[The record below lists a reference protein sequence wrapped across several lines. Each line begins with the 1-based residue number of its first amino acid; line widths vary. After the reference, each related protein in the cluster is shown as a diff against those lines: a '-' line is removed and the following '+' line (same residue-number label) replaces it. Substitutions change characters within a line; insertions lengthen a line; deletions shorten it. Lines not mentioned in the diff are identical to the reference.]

1 MPLQSQGRLA
11 SDPDGTD
18 MKTTIVAASALLLM
32 AGAPAFAGSLNYPGF
47 NTSDPSLTFV
57 GDTSA
62 TGGALGITPDQAT
75 FAAGAAYTT
84 NALALGASPN
94 FTSSFQFS
102 IASNSL
108 PTANGF
114 AFVLTSDP
122 TGLGS
127 SNKSLGLTT
136 ANSLAVEFSDFANKT
151 QNPLV
156 SQTDAT
162 TIYNSNLVAAISNGN
177 TVVAGNPTG
186 SYGSPGPQSCVGA
199 QTSGNGCLNN
209 GDVWTADISY
219 VAGKL
224 TVALEDGAGQFITV
238 ISGYA
243 IALGSNVYAG
253 FTGSTGTFGENVS
266 ILNWSMT
273 YDVPEPMTVG
283 MFGVGIAA
291 LGLMRSR
298 RRSV

>member
-1 MPLQSQGRLA
+1 
-11 SDPDGTD
+11 

-32 AGAPAFAGSLNYPGF
+32 ASVPAFAGSLNYPGF
-47 NTSDPSLTFV
+47 NTNDTSLTFV
-57 GDTSA
+57 GDVSA
-62 TGGALGITPDQAT
+62 TGGPLAITPDAVT
-75 FAAGAAYTT
+75 NAAGAAYTT
-84 NALALGASPN
+84 NALALGSSPN

-102 IASNSL
+102 IANGSTL

-122 TGLGS
+122 TGLGAAHG
-127 SNKSLGLTT
+127 SLGLTGAT
-136 ANSLAVEFSDFANKT
+136 SLAVEFSDYGNKN

-156 SQTDAT
+156 SQSEAT
-162 TIYNSNLVAAISNGN
+162 SVYNSNLVAAISNGN

-186 SYGSPGPQSCVGA
+186 SYGSPGPQSCVGK
-199 QTSGNGCLNN
+199 QTSGNGCMNN

-253 FTGSTGTFGENVS
+253 FTGSTGTFTDSVS

-291 LGLMRSR
+291 LGFMRSR

>member
-1 MPLQSQGRLA
+1 
-11 SDPDGTD
+11 
-18 MKTTIVAASALLLM
+18 MKTTVAAASALLLM
-32 AGAPAFAGSLNYPGF
+32 ASVPAFAGSLNYPGF
-47 NTSDPSLTFV
+47 STNDKSLTFV
-57 GDTSA
+57 GDVSA
-62 TGGALGITPDQAT
+62 TGGPLAITPNQAQ
-75 FAAGAAYTT
+75 FAAGAAYTST
-84 NALALGASPN
+84 ALALGSSPD

-102 IASNSL
+102 IASGATL
-108 PTANGF
+108 PTGNGF

-122 TGLGS
+122 TGLAG
-127 SNKSLGLTT
+127 SNKSLGLTSAT
-136 ANSLAVEFSDFANKT
+136 SLAVEFSDYGNSH
-151 QNPLV
+151 QNPPV
-156 SQTDAT
+156 SQGTAT

-177 TVVAGNPTG
+177 TNVQSNPTG
-186 SYGSPGPQSCVGA
+186 SYGSPGPQSCVGT
-199 QTSGNGCLNN
+199 QSSGNGCMNN

-224 TVALEDGAGQFITV
+224 TVALADGAGQFITV

-253 FTGSTGTFGENVS
+253 FTGSTGTFTDSVS

-273 YDVPEPMTVG
+273 YEVPEPMTVG

-291 LGLMRSR
+291 LGFMRSR